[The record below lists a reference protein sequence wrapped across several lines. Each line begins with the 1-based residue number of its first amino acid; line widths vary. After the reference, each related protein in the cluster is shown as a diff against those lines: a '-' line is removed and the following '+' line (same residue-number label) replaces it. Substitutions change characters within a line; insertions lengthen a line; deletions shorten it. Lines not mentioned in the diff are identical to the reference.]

1 MLKEWV
7 VLVIVAWGVRV
18 LHIVVEHRQDQG
30 ARPTLM
36 EGYNYCITC
45 YLGIIT
51 VNEEEGYLLPTITR
65 KITCRCFRANVKEVR
80 TNITIYS
87 YKKTSL

>member
-1 MLKEWV
+1 MVFYLIAKGIGS
-7 VLVIVAWGVRV
+7 LSNSGLGGAS
-18 LHIVVEHRQDQG
+18 LHIVVEHSRDQG

-51 VNEEEGYLLPTITR
+51 VNEEEGYLLPTIVW
-65 KITCRCFRANVKEVR
+65 KITCRRFN
-80 TNITIYS
+80 
-87 YKKTSL
+87 